1 MLVAFMVGR
10 ILTGAFYIYHASH
23 NFLSIRNVI
32 SRVAFKGIPFP
43 GLAVV
48 ISEILLI
55 VAGLSFITGFLPTIG
70 VCAAVLFLVPVTFIM
85 HNFWALPEAA
95 KQIQMI
101 MFMKNISMMGG
112 MLLIIAFGSGPKSLK
127 AN

>member
-85 HNFWALPEAA
+85 HNFWAIED
-95 KQIQMI
+95 KQLKRMQTVN
-101 MFMKNISMMGG
+101 FTKNII
-112 MLLIIAFGSGPKSLK
+112 IIASSLMFL
-127 AN
+127 AIPQPWPLSL